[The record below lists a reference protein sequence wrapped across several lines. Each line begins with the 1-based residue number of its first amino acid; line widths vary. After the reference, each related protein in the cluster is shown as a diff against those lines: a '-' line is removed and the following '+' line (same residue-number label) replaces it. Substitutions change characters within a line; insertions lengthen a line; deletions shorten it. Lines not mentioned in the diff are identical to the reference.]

1 MELEKIHLQR
11 ESSGWAASLPSGP
24 CAGCL
29 AELCPCELGANPQAS
44 LEKLA
49 HTQGLLCAR
58 HGDKCFLFII
68 L

>member
-24 CAGCL
+24 CAACL
-29 AELCPCELGANPQAS
+29 AELGANPQAS

-49 HTQGLLCAR
+49 HAQGLLCAR